1 MEDVESA
8 KYFKDYINKKNFEI
22 TSFTLAGHP
31 PTR

>member
-8 KYFKDYINKKNFEI
+8 KYFKDYRQENFEI
-22 TSFTLAGHP
+22 TSFTWQGT